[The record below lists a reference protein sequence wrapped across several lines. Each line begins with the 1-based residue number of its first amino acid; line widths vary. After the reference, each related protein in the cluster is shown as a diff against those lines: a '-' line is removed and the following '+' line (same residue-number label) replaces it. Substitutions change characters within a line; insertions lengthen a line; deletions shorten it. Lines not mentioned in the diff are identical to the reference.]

1 MTHLKQKIRSTE
13 RSAVSS
19 HSWEAPTIH
28 AYINEAHPIN
38 LTIKEPEQADA
49 VFRELWPDDSFS
61 YQEQWALL
69 ALNRN
74 NQVIGCRTI
83 QTGHI
88 TVDSLDSGFL
98 FTMAAISA
106 AERVIIARNEPLR
119 SRATIPN
126 DLMVLHK
133 IKWGMSLFNIEIMDF
148 LVMYE
153 SAVLS
158 FYHDLK
164 DEVTTLPL
172 VGYKEFGKL

>member
-1 MTHLKQKIRSTE
+1 MTTKNAKIHTSKRNVVAS
-13 RSAVSS
+13 RN
-19 HSWEAPTIH
+19 WEAPTIH
-28 AYINEAHPIN
+28 AYINEAHAIN

-119 SRATIPN
+119 SRASIPN
-126 DLMVLHK
+126 DLLVLQK

-148 LVMYE
+148 LVMYD

-158 FYHDLK
+158 FYHDIN
-164 DEVTTLPL
+164 DEITNLPL